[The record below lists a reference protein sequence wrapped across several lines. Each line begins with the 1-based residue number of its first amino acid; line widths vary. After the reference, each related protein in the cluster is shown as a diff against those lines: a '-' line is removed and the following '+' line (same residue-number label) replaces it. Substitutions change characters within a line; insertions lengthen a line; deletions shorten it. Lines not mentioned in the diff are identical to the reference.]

1 MNIYNVSVFVL
12 IRSRR
17 CSKDIPHILCTS
29 FANSSERSARRDDD
43 GGAHHEHDV
52 VRIHMPRV
60 PASPTNVSF
69 SLQDF
74 FGLVHDM
81 QEHHY
86 YPYHVFADPLDMA
99 DYPGTVYFR
108 HKNWEL
114 EPPVGHN
121 LSSIGLQ
128 IRDLLSAAEPCGP
141 TQLPSGDG
149 DNAGDIHT
157 RRYVYILHP
166 NFLRIHYLPYAF
178 VPDACTTP

>member
-1 MNIYNVSVFVL
+1 
-12 IRSRR
+12 
-17 CSKDIPHILCTS
+17 
-29 FANSSERSARRDDD
+29 
-43 GGAHHEHDV
+43 
-52 VRIHMPRV
+52 MPRV

-69 SLQDF
+69 SLQEF
-74 FGLVHDM
+74 FRLVHDM
-81 QEHHY
+81 LEHDD

-121 LSSIGLQ
+121 LSSIALQ

-141 TQLPSGDG
+141 TQLPSGNNG
-149 DNAGDIHT
+149 DNAGDIPT

-166 NFLRIHYLPYAF
+166 NFLRMHTYIIFRMPSFRMHAQLL
-178 VPDACTTP
+178 DII